1 MTHNATDREIASFML
16 KLYNE
21 ENFLLQKVAALEIL
35 EKFGEAYVSFNKNR
49 NLAIDKNILGEFKK
63 LTPTA
68 IWDRHLKAWREK
80 ENDDPDKSRQ
90 TIYK

>member
-1 MTHNATDREIASFML
+1 MTHQPTDREIALFML

-21 ENFLLQKVAALEIL
+21 EKFLLQKIAAIEIL
-35 EKFGEAYVSFNKNR
+35 EKFGESYISFNRNR
-49 NLAIDKNILGEFKK
+49 NLAIDKGILNEFKK

-68 IWDRHLKAWREK
+68 IWDRHLKAWHEK
-80 ENDDPDKSRQ
+80 ENDDPNKSRQ